1 VTTSTTTVR
10 DLLRYWQTM
19 LPVWQTDG
27 VDDEFS
33 QALAS
38 IGPRLRELRGQRETT
53 LADLSAATG
62 ISVSTLS
69 RLESGARRPTIELL
83 LPLARAH
90 GVTLD
95 ELAGAPPTGDP
106 RIHLRPITRHGMTML
121 PLTRRAG
128 GIQAYKLVIPAGG
141 RPGEPDQQT
150 HEGYEW
156 LYVLNGRLRLVLG
169 DRDLVLSPGEAAE
182 FDTRVPHWFGAADAE
197 PVEFLSLFG
206 RQGERAHLR
215 ARPATRSQK
224 ARDD

>member
-1 VTTSTTTVR
+1 MDD
-10 DLLRYWQTM
+10 DL
-19 LPVWQTDG
+19 D
-27 VDDEFS
+27 
-33 QALAS
+33 QALAAV
-38 IGPRLRELRGQRETT
+38 GPRLRALRQHRETT
-53 LADLSAATG
+53 LADLSGTTG

-69 RLESGARRPTIELL
+69 RLESGDRRPTLELL

-106 RIHLRPITRHGMTML
+106 RIHLRPVTRHGMTML

-128 GIQAYKLVIPAGG
+128 GIQAYKLVIPASS
-141 RPGEPDQQT
+141 RRREPDLKT

-156 LYVLNGRLRLVLG
+156 VYVLNGRLRLVLG
-169 DRDLVLSPGEAAE
+169 EHDLVLVPGEAAE

-215 ARPATRSQK
+215 ARPRA
-224 ARDD
+224 ARARAGTSAP

>member
-1 VTTSTTTVR
+1 MDH
-10 DLLRYWQTM
+10 DL
-19 LPVWQTDG
+19 D
-27 VDDEFS
+27 
-33 QALAS
+33 QALTAV
-38 IGPRLRELRGQRETT
+38 GPRLRALRQQRETT

-69 RLESGARRPTIELL
+69 RLESGARRPTLELL

-95 ELAGAPPTGDP
+95 ELVDAPPTGDP
-106 RIHLRPITRHGMTML
+106 RIHLRPIARNGMTML

-128 GIQAYKLVIPAGG
+128 GIQAYKLVISADS
-141 RPGEPDQQT
+141 RRREPELQT

-169 DRDLVLSPGEAAE
+169 EHDLVLSPGEAAE
-182 FDTRVPHWFGAADAE
+182 FDTRVPHWFGTTGAE

-206 RQGERAHLR
+206 KQGERAHLR
-215 ARPATRSQK
+215 AHPTTKHPVGDGNRA
-224 ARDD
+224 